1 MASAAPGATGHRL
14 SPSTVLQA
22 LHDSAKLAP
31 PPTPGPAA
39 PGGLAGDVQGSWG
52 WSFLLGMGFLLLVYC
67 IVGCCRASAH
77 GRSGLAAIPHSD
89 FWRSLPQLVGD
100 GLRFAMGE
108 EAVGSSER
116 SVAGI
121 AGHDDEYYSAGRR
134 DSAEYVPIAGAS
146 VSSHAS
152 QFAECARAVETAHS
166 AIHLPVFV
174 CHTYQRRTPGD
185 YGGKGRSQSAASR
198 ADRRALRDS
207 RGNGRDAP
215 PPPNWPD
222 EEDRRPLPARAAGNV
237 GDEEEEDE
245 WRNRKTRDTRRE
257 EREER
262 ERRVKA
268 WVDSGGSDAHWML
281 SVEDRDQEDGDRDE
295 RRLSMDE

>member
-108 EAVGSSER
+108 EAVGPSER

-152 QFAECARAVETAHS
+152 SLPSVRAQLRQPAAPCIYPFLCATRTSGARPVTTMAKGGPRTLPAVPIAARCETVVGTGATP
-166 AIHLPVFV
+166 LR
-174 CHTYQRRTPGD
+174 RRT
-185 YGGKGRSQSAASR
+185 GRTRKIDGRFPHAPLAMSATKRRRTSGEIG
-198 ADRRALRDS
+198 RRAT
-207 RGNGRDAP
+207 RG
-215 PPPNWPD
+215 
-222 EEDRRPLPARAAGNV
+222 ARSARSA
-237 GDEEEEDE
+237 
-245 WRNRKTRDTRRE
+245 
-257 EREER
+257 
-262 ERRVKA
+262 
-268 WVDSGGSDAHWML
+268 SG
-281 SVEDRDQEDGDRDE
+281 E
-295 RRLSMDE
+295 